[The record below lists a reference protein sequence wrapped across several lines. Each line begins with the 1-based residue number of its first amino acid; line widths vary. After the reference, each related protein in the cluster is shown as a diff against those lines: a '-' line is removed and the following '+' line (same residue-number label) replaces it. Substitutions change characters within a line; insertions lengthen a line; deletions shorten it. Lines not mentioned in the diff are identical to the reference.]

1 MLLKHREK
9 AVIKENL
16 EVEIFVVV
24 LGEFLLSLGWLT
36 EILSES

>member
-9 AVIKENL
+9 AVITENL

-24 LGEFLLSLGWLT
+24 LGKFLSSLGWLT
-36 EILSES
+36 EKLSES